1 MKISLN
7 DHNTSEYLQMV
18 LCMYNTYHVYYSPEE
33 NSTYI
38 YVGFSLCITYIIQ
51 ADFSTTK

>member
-7 DHNTSEYLQMV
+7 EHNTSEYLQMV
-18 LCMYNTYHVYYSPEE
+18 HCMYNTYHVYYSPEE

-38 YVGFSLCITYIIQ
+38 YVGFSLCITYIFQ
-51 ADFSTTK
+51 ANFSTTK